1 MRGFALKKPRKTECG
16 TESSSPTLGAC
27 RTLCA
32 LDNMDSE
39 QTRSDS
45 VFFRSR
51 VALAFGFGGLLSIM
65 GLAGIDALRVL
76 QQFRRSDDQ
85 IRRRYLSENHVLN
98 DIRSDVYVSG
108 TYVRDYLLEPET
120 PRADTYRTSLEQ
132 VRKHMQVALDSYG
145 RQVAPAEVQHYTALR
160 AELAEYWGILA
171 PIFHWDAAE
180 RRRSGYSFLRDE
192 VFPRRQNML
201 ALAARIDNLNEQQL
215 DAGDQQVV
223 SLLLSFQTRLL
234 LTLLAA
240 LGLGLGLALFT
251 MRKIFQLEE
260 QARLRYV
267 EVAGARTQLKEL
279 SARLVQAQEE
289 ERRSL
294 SRELHDEVGQALSA
308 VLIELR
314 NLSTGLAVRSEE
326 QFRRHVETIKGLV
339 ESTVRVVRN
348 MALLLRPSMLD
359 DLGLI
364 PALKWQARESSKS
377 TSMNVTV
384 DVSVRAEL
392 ASDELPD
399 EYNTC
404 IYRVV
409 QEALHNCARH
419 SRATAVRIRVE
430 QERDR
435 LLLDIQDDGQGFDVR
450 HTKGLGLL
458 GIQERVT
465 HLGGTC
471 TVRSQPGHGTNL
483 SVELP
488 FSMGNPRDNVEES
501 RSACIR
507 ETDSNPVG

>member
-1 MRGFALKKPRKTECG
+1 VRKRGPRLHPLAFG
-16 TESSSPTLGAC
+16 NMGA
-27 RTLCA
+27 
-32 LDNMDSE
+32 E

-51 VALAFGFGGLLSIM
+51 VALAVGFGGLLSIM

-85 IRRRYLSENHVLN
+85 IRRRYLAENHVLN

-108 TYVRDYLLEPET
+108 TYVRDYLLEPE
-120 PRADTYRTSLEQ
+120 PQRADAYRVSLEE
-132 VRKHMQVALDSYG
+132 VRKHMEAALDSYG
-145 RQVAPAEVQHYTALR
+145 RQVAPAEAQHYTELR
-160 AELAEYWGILA
+160 AELADYWGILA
-171 PIFHWDAAE
+171 PIFQWDAAE

-201 ALAARIDNLNEQQL
+201 ELAGRIDALNEQQL
-215 DAGDQQVV
+215 DAGNQQVV

-240 LGLGLGLALFT
+240 LALGLGLALFT
-251 MRKIFQLEE
+251 MRKIFKLED
-260 QARLRYV
+260 QARLQYADMA
-267 EVAGARTQLKEL
+267 EARTQLKEL

-308 VLIELR
+308 VLVELR

-326 QFRRHVETIKGLV
+326 QSRRHVENIRGLV
-339 ESTVRVVRN
+339 ESAVGVVRN

-377 TSMNVTV
+377 TSMDVSV
-384 DVSVRAEL
+384 DVSGAARLDSA
-392 ASDELPD
+392 ELPD
-399 EYNTC
+399 DYKTC

-419 SRATAVRIRVE
+419 SRASTVRIRVT

-435 LLLDIQDDGQGFDVR
+435 LLLNIHDDGQGFDVR

-458 GIQERVT
+458 GIQERVSR
-465 HLGGTC
+465 LGGTC
-471 TVRSQPGHGTNL
+471 QVHSQPGHGTTL

-488 FSMGNPRDNVEES
+488 FAVELPLNDEN
-501 RSACIR
+501 RSARIG
-507 ETDSNPVG
+507 ETDSHPVG